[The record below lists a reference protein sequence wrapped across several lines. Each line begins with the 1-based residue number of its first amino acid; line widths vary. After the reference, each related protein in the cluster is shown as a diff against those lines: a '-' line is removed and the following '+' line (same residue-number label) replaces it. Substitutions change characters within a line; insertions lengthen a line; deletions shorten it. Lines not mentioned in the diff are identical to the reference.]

1 MEPPRPSGIIG
12 FNRRPTGREWRRA
25 WLAFA
30 AGVVA
35 LVAFAVVVRPS
46 AQLLPLGTEA
56 PPLTRVSTTGQTVNA
71 LQAAAHHNLVI
82 DFFDTQCDTC
92 RRQAPQLC
100 TIAQQHSDD
109 VFIAVDAGGET
120 AAALKAYAQ
129 SNFQQSCRVT
139 VLADPDRTVSRAYR
153 AAVVPTVYVVASGGE
168 IAYAAV
174 GSDGVN
180 GLSATLQR
188 LGG

>member
-1 MEPPRPSGIIG
+1 MALI
-12 FNRRPTGREWRRA
+12 
-25 WLAFA
+25 AFS
-30 AGVVA
+30 
-35 LVAFAVVVRPS
+35 VVVRPS
-46 AQLLPLGTEA
+46 AQLLPPGTPA
-56 PPLTRVSTTGQTVNA
+56 PALTLVSTTGQTVNA

-82 DFFDTQCDTC
+82 TFFDTQCDTC
-92 RRQAPQLC
+92 RAQAPQLC
-100 TIAQQHSDD
+100 AVSLQRSGD
-109 VFIAVDAGGET
+109 VVIAVDAGGEST
-120 AAALKAYAQ
+120 DTLEAYAQ
-129 SNFQQSCRVT
+129 SNFSSSCRVT

-180 GLSATLQR
+180 GLSATLRR

>member
-1 MEPPRPSGIIG
+1 M
-12 FNRRPTGREWRRA
+12 
-25 WLAFA
+25 AFA

-35 LVAFAVVVRPS
+35 LIVFAVVVRPT
-46 AQLLPLGTEA
+46 AQLLPLGTPA
-56 PPLTRVSTTGQTVNA
+56 PPLKLVSATGQPVNA
-71 LQAAAHHNLVI
+71 LQAAAQHTLVV

-92 RRQAPQLC
+92 RSQAPQLC
-100 TIAQQHSDD
+100 SIAKDHSND
-109 VFIAVDAGGET
+109 FFFAVDAGGESG
-120 AAALKAYAQ
+120 AALRAYAQ
-129 SNFQQSCRVT
+129 SYLPAPCRVT

-180 GLSATLQR
+180 GLPATLQR

>member
-1 MEPPRPSGIIG
+1 
-12 FNRRPTGREWRRA
+12 
-25 WLAFA
+25 
-30 AGVVA
+30 VVA
-35 LVAFAVVVRPS
+35 LIAFAVVVRPS
-46 AQLLPLGTEA
+46 AQLLPLGTVA
-56 PPLTRVSTTGQTVNA
+56 PPVTLVSTTGQTINA
-71 LQAAAHHNLVI
+71 LLAATHHNLVI
-82 DFFDTQCDTC
+82 DFLDTQCDTC
-92 RRQAPQLC
+92 RSQAPQLC
-100 TIAQQHSDD
+100 AVSLQHSSD
-109 VFIAVDAGGET
+109 VFIAVDAGGEGGG
-120 AAALKAYAQ
+120 ALRAYAQ
-129 SNFQQSCRVT
+129 SNFSSSCRVT